1 MESSPNPEIPS
12 PEPLRRELPRAS
24 TANKPG
30 PHIGL
35 RPDARPGKKSGDSY
49 RGTRSGRAYIP
60 LGPDAEEQP
69 ALQPEKSTPTQ
80 GKKVI
85 ARYWIII
92 VVAAGVVLCASIWS
106 WHHFSNNDSRNL
118 LILTTADINQQ
129 LTQSARTSLLQG
141 EVPSFLGNA
150 STELLSKIK
159 NGEMDLAEKNLV
171 DSTQSA
177 GAMVHVYISIN
188 GQAAIN
194 EVLTPEHTKSTVFPV
209 SRNTITRF
217 HYVVDSAGPNGTVNF
232 SVPSASGTVVSTGPL
247 TTGAQS
253 DLLVTER

>member
-1 MESSPNPEIPS
+1 
-12 PEPLRRELPRAS
+12 
-24 TANKPG
+24 
-30 PHIGL
+30 
-35 RPDARPGKKSGDSY
+35 
-49 RGTRSGRAYIP
+49 
-60 LGPDAEEQP
+60 
-69 ALQPEKSTPTQ
+69 
-80 GKKVI
+80 
-85 ARYWIII
+85 

-106 WHHFSNNDSRNL
+106 WDHFSNNDSRNL

-232 SVPSASGTVVSTGPL
+232 SVPSTSGTVVSTGPL